1 MRRCRTMRESR
12 VALVCPACGSRAL
25 CEPADIAA
33 KLRRHNRELHDGA
46 AVASVAGGHVDRL
59 GVADD

>member
-1 MRRCRTMRESR
+1 MRESR
-12 VALVCPACGSRAL
+12 VALVCPECGSRTL
-25 CEPADIAA
+25 VEPADIAA
-33 KLRRHNRELHDGA
+33 KLRRHNREMHDGL